1 MKTHNCKFKNWR
13 VDDDGML
20 RVTARVLKEGV
31 FPYLPEES
39 PEGAT
44 TNSDGMVDH
53 LIPADEF
60 TPEALHTL
68 EGKPVI
74 IRDHV
79 WRDVDNTFEDG
90 LTVGAV
96 AGTPRVE
103 DGYVVADFVISDADT
118 VKAIEDGAL
127 TEVSA
132 AYDGDCIPEA
142 GIFEGVPYA
151 TIQRNLRFNHVL
163 LLPSGAGRCG
173 HTVGIVNTK
182 TKQKETTM
190 KVVRQFGNRRREFA
204 FQNEEDAREAENMAE
219 EERKF
224 NADEL
229 ATAMANAEQLKN
241 EIEEKQKALDE
252 ALETIEEQKAEI
264 DKLMSAE
271 TQEAMA
277 QEAAAQTEAEDAI
290 LEEAVENEVI
300 EEEEKEEV
308 RNECRNCKT
317 FADRRRVVVQNAMK
331 VSAADLKE
339 WSQDAVDGAFE
350 TLHRQACMNA
360 KRRTPKLPMGGV
372 KGRVGNSGMSN
383 LQRILRPMKL
393 QNGKAAE

>member
-1 MKTHNCKFKNWR
+1 
-13 VDDDGML
+13 
-20 RVTARVLKEGV
+20 
-31 FPYLPEES
+31 
-39 PEGAT
+39 
-44 TNSDGMVDH
+44 
-53 LIPADEF
+53 
-60 TPEALHTL
+60 
-68 EGKPVI
+68 
-74 IRDHV
+74 
-79 WRDVDNTFEDG
+79 
-90 LTVGAV
+90 
-96 AGTPRVE
+96 
-103 DGYVVADFVISDADT
+103 
-118 VKAIEDGAL
+118 
-127 TEVSA
+127 
-132 AYDGDCIPEA
+132 
-142 GIFEGVPYA
+142 
-151 TIQRNLRFNHVL
+151 
-163 LLPSGAGRCG
+163 
-173 HTVGIVNTK
+173 
-182 TKQKETTM
+182 M

-360 KRRTPKLPMGGV
+360 KRRNPKLPMGGA

-393 QNGKAAE
+393 QNGKAAD

>member
-39 PEGAT
+39 PEGAAV
-44 TNSDGMVDH
+44 NADGMVNQF
-53 LIPADEF
+53 IPAAEF
-60 TPEALHTL
+60 TPEALKSL

-103 DGYVVADFVISDADT
+103 DGYVVVDFLVSDTDT

-173 HTVGIVNTK
+173 HEVGIVNTK

-190 KVVRQFGNRRREFA
+190 KVVRQFGNRRREFT

-290 LEEAVENEVI
+290 LDEAVENEVI